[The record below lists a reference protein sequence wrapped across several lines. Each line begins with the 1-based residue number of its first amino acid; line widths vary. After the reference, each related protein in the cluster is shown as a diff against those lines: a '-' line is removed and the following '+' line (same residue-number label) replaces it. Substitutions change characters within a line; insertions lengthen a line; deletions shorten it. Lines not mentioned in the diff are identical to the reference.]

1 MNNTLYTFKMSM
13 PAARH
18 YKMVQLSATQL
29 SQTCDDLVLVP
40 NIVSRLVQLRVW
52 CWNIAYIHTYAFYSY
67 LGCLQEFSIEAA
79 NKVQAHSKNFR
90 CGKIHY
96 GSSVPKSWISKC
108 FVSLQRINDTAWIS
122 AASILAFIM
131 LFISLN
137 LARRLCISL
146 LALHIPLLRPYINY
160 VFLS

>member
-1 MNNTLYTFKMSM
+1 MSM

-40 NIVSRLVQLRVW
+40 NIVSRLVQLK
-52 CWNIAYIHTYAFYSY
+52 
-67 LGCLQEFSIEAA
+67 EFSIEAG

-90 CGKIHY
+90 CGKILY

-108 FVSLQRINDTAWIS
+108 FVSLQRINDTA
-122 AASILAFIM
+122 
-131 LFISLN
+131 
-137 LARRLCISL
+137 
-146 LALHIPLLRPYINY
+146 
-160 VFLS
+160 